1 MFLNQY
7 VRDKRFRSMTVNV
20 SETGIY
26 LNRVA
31 SDNLL
36 TPIANRGLVGLE
48 FELPDTGET
57 IWAAGEVRYQ
67 AIDSYFHGTG
77 IRFMRMPK
85 VHARL
90 IRDYCVEQRRKKLS
104 TLLARIRD
112 PQAAQAA
119 IG

>member
-20 SETGIY
+20 SESGIY

-36 TPIANRGLVGLE
+36 APVTNRGLIGLE
-48 FELPDTGET
+48 FELPETGET

-67 AIDSYFHGTG
+67 AVDKYFHGTG
-77 IRFMRMPK
+77 IRFKAMPK

-90 IRDYCVEQRRKKLS
+90 IRDYCVEQRRHKLS
-104 TLLARIRD
+104 TLLARIRN
-112 PQAAQAA
+112 PQAAPAA
-119 IG
+119 V